1 MTYSEYFYSNAI
13 FQYLIVFL
21 SYVAQAFAIINI
33 ILISIC
39 FLGKD
44 AKVNKKTWI
53 FPCILIGIG
62 FVITV
67 FDIIAFLVQI
77 REHGNELFVVPVLEA
92 DVLTI
97 VNTIIT
103 CIVYVVVFFTG
114 VLAYQKKKIISGLE
128 TVVAVYLIQTY
139 YQLIIMY
146 AIAYFKSDVWN
157 IILLMTSGLVQDSV
171 NQIYVFIYLS
181 FNLILFIVL
190 YFGIYKKER
199 FMYVSW
205 KYRIIFLVWEFMMIF
220 IPALTHYEE
229 LTSEMSIKR
238 LDFIVGLFIVLSGIV
253 LPILIFILAA
263 RRYAVEKTLIQ
274 EEYISSELEYINQ
287 YKKSQE
293 ETRAFRHDIA
303 NNLSLLAAM
312 MDEGKS
318 EEAKEY
324 LDGLL
329 GDVRGMSPKYVT
341 GDEML
346 DCIVGMK
353 ASRMD
358 EEEIDFKLD
367 GMIDGGLGMKPV
379 DVCNIFANALDNAIE
394 ACERIPEKTDR
405 WVSLLVKRTD
415 KFFSIKLS
423 NSVKEEK
430 NGISLDKLFD
440 GISRK
445 TSKKDKNL
453 HGFGTLNMKKALEKY
468 GGMLKSEQE
477 GDAFTVSIMIPR

>member
-1 MTYSEYFYSNAI
+1 MTYGEFFNSEYYFDCALGI
-13 FQYLIVFL
+13 FSYLTQSL
-21 SYVAQAFAIINI
+21 TMINI
-33 ILISIC
+33 ILVAIC
-39 FLGKD
+39 FLGFEGKIS
-44 AKVNKKTWI
+44 KKTII
-53 FPCILIGIG
+53 FSGILFGIGVVLNAYSIITALVYTKYYSNVVIPEEVGSQDVGEVFSLIIRILICIIMFLTAFFSFDRRRIIRGIEA
-62 FVITV
+62 VIAL
-67 FDIIAFLVQI
+67 IAISSYMEIL
-77 REHGNELFVVPVLEA
+77 
-92 DVLTI
+92 I
-97 VNTIIT
+97 VNA
-103 CIVYVVVFFTG
+103 VAF
-114 VLAYQKKKIISGLE
+114 ISGDFSKTYDDYLNVTSVTTVQKFYILIFFIIQISLLFILYFMLYKKQRFIYIGWIYRILFIAWEVVGIFIGNLMYTSDTTSNVYTRRLE
-128 TVVAVYLIQTY
+128 
-139 YQLIIMY
+139 IILG
-146 AIAYFKSDVWN
+146 
-157 IILLMTSGLVQDSV
+157 IIFLLMT
-171 NQIYVFIYLS
+171 
-181 FNLILFIVL
+181 IV
-190 YFGIYKKER
+190 
-199 FMYVSW
+199 
-205 KYRIIFLVWEFMMIF
+205 
-220 IPALTHYEE
+220 IPA
-229 LTSEMSIKR
+229 
-238 LDFIVGLFIVLSGIV
+238 
-253 LPILIFILAA
+253 LIFILIA
-263 RRYAVEKTLIQ
+263 RKNAVNKTLIQ

>member
-181 FNLILFIVL
+181 FNL
-190 YFGIYKKER
+190 
-199 FMYVSW
+199 
-205 KYRIIFLVWEFMMIF
+205 
-220 IPALTHYEE
+220 
-229 LTSEMSIKR
+229 TSKI
-238 LDFIVGLFIVLSGIV
+238 G
-253 LPILIFILAA
+253 
-263 RRYAVEKTLIQ
+263 
-274 EEYISSELEYINQ
+274 SSEILTYPSGQ
-287 YKKSQE
+287 
-293 ETRAFRHDIA
+293 A
-303 NNLSLLAAM
+303 
-312 MDEGKS
+312 
-318 EEAKEY
+318 
-324 LDGLL
+324 
-329 GDVRGMSPKYVT
+329 
-341 GDEML
+341 
-346 DCIVGMK
+346 
-353 ASRMD
+353 
-358 EEEIDFKLD
+358 
-367 GMIDGGLGMKPV
+367 
-379 DVCNIFANALDNAIE
+379 
-394 ACERIPEKTDR
+394 
-405 WVSLLVKRTD
+405 VSTIL
-415 KFFSIKLS
+415 
-423 NSVKEEK
+423 
-430 NGISLDKLFD
+430 
-440 GISRK
+440 
-445 TSKKDKNL
+445 
-453 HGFGTLNMKKALEKY
+453 
-468 GGMLKSEQE
+468 
-477 GDAFTVSIMIPR
+477 

>member
-1 MTYSEYFYSNAI
+1 MTYGELFNSEYYFNCALGI
-13 FQYLIVFL
+13 FSYLTQSLTMV
-21 SYVAQAFAIINI
+21 NI
-33 ILISIC
+33 ILVAIC
-39 FLGKD
+39 FLGFEGKI
-44 AKVNKKTWI
+44 NKKTII
-53 FPCILIGIG
+53 FPGIMFGIGVVLNTYSIFTALVYTKYYSNVVIPEEIGSQDVGEVFSRIIRILIYVIMFLTAFFSFDRKKIFRGIEAVIALVAISSYMEILIVNAVAFISGNFSKTYDDYLNVTSVTTIQKFYILTIFIIQISLLFIFYFMLYKKQRFIYIGWIYRIFFIAWEVVSILIGKLMYTSDMTPN
-62 FVITV
+62 VYTRRLE
-67 FDIIAFLVQI
+67 IIL
-77 REHGNELFVVPVLEA
+77 G
-92 DVLTI
+92 
-97 VNTIIT
+97 II
-103 CIVYVVVFFTG
+103 F
-114 VLAYQKKKIISGLE
+114 
-128 TVVAVYLIQTY
+128 
-139 YQLIIMY
+139 
-146 AIAYFKSDVWN
+146 
-157 IILLMTSGLVQDSV
+157 LLMT
-171 NQIYVFIYLS
+171 
-181 FNLILFIVL
+181 IV
-190 YFGIYKKER
+190 
-199 FMYVSW
+199 
-205 KYRIIFLVWEFMMIF
+205 
-220 IPALTHYEE
+220 IPA
-229 LTSEMSIKR
+229 
-238 LDFIVGLFIVLSGIV
+238 
-253 LPILIFILAA
+253 LIFILIA
-263 RRYAVEKTLIQ
+263 RKNAVNKTHIQ

>member
-1 MTYSEYFYSNAI
+1 MFLTAFFSFDRRRIIRGIEAVIALIAI
-13 FQYLIVFL
+13 SSYMEILIVNA
-21 SYVAQAFAIINI
+21 VAFISGDFSKTYDDYLNVTAVTTVQKFY
-33 ILISIC
+33 ILIFFIIQISLLFILY
-39 FLGKD
+39 FMLY
-44 AKVNKKTWI
+44 KKQRFIYIGWI
-53 FPCILIGIG
+53 YRILFIAWEVVGIFIGNLMY
-62 FVITV
+62 TS
-67 FDIIAFLVQI
+67 DTTS
-77 REHGNELFVVPVLEA
+77 R
-92 DVLTI
+92 
-97 VNTIIT
+97 
-103 CIVYVVVFFTG
+103 VYTRR
-114 VLAYQKKKIISGLE
+114 LE
-128 TVVAVYLIQTY
+128 TILG
-139 YQLIIMY
+139 II
-146 AIAYFKSDVWN
+146 F
-157 IILLMTSGLVQDSV
+157 LLMT
-171 NQIYVFIYLS
+171 
-181 FNLILFIVL
+181 IV
-190 YFGIYKKER
+190 
-199 FMYVSW
+199 
-205 KYRIIFLVWEFMMIF
+205 
-220 IPALTHYEE
+220 IPA
-229 LTSEMSIKR
+229 
-238 LDFIVGLFIVLSGIV
+238 
-253 LPILIFILAA
+253 LIFILIA
-263 RRYAVEKTLIQ
+263 RKNAVNKTHIQ

-423 NSVKEEK
+423 NAVKEEK

-440 GISRK
+440 GVSRK

>member
-263 RRYAVEKTLIQ
+263 RRYAVEKTIIQ
-274 EEYISSELEYINQ
+274 EE
-287 YKKSQE
+287 
-293 ETRAFRHDIA
+293 
-303 NNLSLLAAM
+303 
-312 MDEGKS
+312 
-318 EEAKEY
+318 
-324 LDGLL
+324 
-329 GDVRGMSPKYVT
+329 
-341 GDEML
+341 
-346 DCIVGMK
+346 
-353 ASRMD
+353 
-358 EEEIDFKLD
+358 
-367 GMIDGGLGMKPV
+367 
-379 DVCNIFANALDNAIE
+379 
-394 ACERIPEKTDR
+394 
-405 WVSLLVKRTD
+405 
-415 KFFSIKLS
+415 
-423 NSVKEEK
+423 
-430 NGISLDKLFD
+430 
-440 GISRK
+440 
-445 TSKKDKNL
+445 
-453 HGFGTLNMKKALEKY
+453 
-468 GGMLKSEQE
+468 
-477 GDAFTVSIMIPR
+477 

>member
-1 MTYSEYFYSNAI
+1 M
-13 FQYLIVFL
+13 
-21 SYVAQAFAIINI
+21 INI
-33 ILISIC
+33 ILVAIC
-39 FLGKD
+39 FLGFEGKIS
-44 AKVNKKTWI
+44 KKTII
-53 FPCILIGIG
+53 FSGILFGIGVVLNAYSIFTALVYTKYYSNVVIPEEIGSQDVGEVFSLIIRILICIIMFLTAFFSFDRRRIIRGIEA
-62 FVITV
+62 VIAL
-67 FDIIAFLVQI
+67 IAISSYMEIL
-77 REHGNELFVVPVLEA
+77 
-92 DVLTI
+92 I
-97 VNTIIT
+97 VNA
-103 CIVYVVVFFTG
+103 VAF
-114 VLAYQKKKIISGLE
+114 ISGDFSKTYDDYLNVTAVTTVQKFYILIFFIIQISLLFILYFMLYKKQRFIYIGWIYRILFIAWEVVGIFIGNLMYTSDTTSRVYTRRLE
-128 TVVAVYLIQTY
+128 TILG
-139 YQLIIMY
+139 II
-146 AIAYFKSDVWN
+146 F
-157 IILLMTSGLVQDSV
+157 LLMT
-171 NQIYVFIYLS
+171 
-181 FNLILFIVL
+181 IV
-190 YFGIYKKER
+190 
-199 FMYVSW
+199 
-205 KYRIIFLVWEFMMIF
+205 
-220 IPALTHYEE
+220 IPA
-229 LTSEMSIKR
+229 
-238 LDFIVGLFIVLSGIV
+238 
-253 LPILIFILAA
+253 LIFILIA
-263 RRYAVEKTLIQ
+263 RKNAVNKTHIQ

-423 NSVKEEK
+423 NAVKEEK

-440 GISRK
+440 GVSRK

>member
-367 GMIDGGLGMKPV
+367 GMIDGGLGVKPV

>member
-263 RRYAVEKTLIQ
+263 RRYAVEKTIIQ

>member
-263 RRYAVEKTLIQ
+263 RRYAVEKTIIQ

-353 ASRMD
+353 ASRME